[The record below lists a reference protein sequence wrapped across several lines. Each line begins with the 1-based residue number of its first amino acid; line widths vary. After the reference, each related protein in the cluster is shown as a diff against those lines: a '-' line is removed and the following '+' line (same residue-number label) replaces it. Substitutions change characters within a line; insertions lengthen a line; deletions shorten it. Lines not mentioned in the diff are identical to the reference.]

1 LIKKKVGDMNYEELE
16 MAENKKRALLRLAAK
31 RRANAAYNEGLY
43 EGLSFWLKPF
53 YSLLKR
59 PD

>member
-1 LIKKKVGDMNYEELE
+1 MNYEELE